1 MTGKKLQLLVG
12 LGNPGRKYSRTRH
25 NVGFMVADR
34 IAENFSINLN
44 SKKFDT
50 EFGKGQINGNN
61 VIIAKPMAYMNRS
74 GPPVLNLAKYYNILI
89 EDLLVIHDD
98 IDLDFERIKIKS
110 KGGHGG
116 HKGIK
121 SLIDA
126 FGSGD
131 FSRIRIGVGRPE
143 VQMDVSDHVLGKF
156 SSGEKKFLD
165 RFIERSG
172 EAAVNVLCEG
182 IIKGMNRFN
191 FINI

>member
-25 NVGFMVADR
+25 NVGFMIADW

-156 SSGEKKFLD
+156 SPGEKKFLD

>member
-61 VIIAKPMAYMNRS
+61 VIIVKPMAYMNRS

-165 RFIERSG
+165 RFIERSD